1 MLNFLKNKEK
11 NIVFDIGSQKIG
23 AISYKVV
30 NNKPM
35 IIDMEYQKIIRMMNY
50 QIFYQKILKKFMT
63 KFQIKKI
70 SIPFIV
76 MSLTRELFIR
86 EVNLKLGKEK
96 WVYQKKI

>member
-35 IIDMEYQKIIRMMNY
+35 IIDMEYQKNN
-50 QIFYQKILKKFMT
+50 QNDELPNFLSKN
-63 KFQIKKI
+63 IKKVYDKI
-70 SIPFIV
+70 SNKKDKYTIYCTTV
-76 MSLTRELFIR
+76 MLIYNNILSNI
-86 EVNLKLGKEK
+86 N
-96 WVYQKKI
+96 